1 MINIACFHISYFS
14 IKPPPYNRFFNI
26 VTILS
31 CICLVFFKR
40 IVFPERLCTLG
51 RGNLQRPGWAAAG
64 GLRPPAPG
72 CRKSGLRHFFEVFIA
87 PLRLRR
93 GQGAMQGNPCYARL
107 FADLPYMPPNPIK
120 ASGGC
125 GPRTPGGFSTACG
138 GAVGPAKNAA
148 AAPRGLSGRAGRGR
162 RPRAAW
168 NRAGFLLIY
177 NLRLKKS
184 RFYGILT

>member
-51 RGNLQRPGWAAAG
+51 RRNLQRPGGGGGRGGGGPPPPPPPPPPPARGGGGRAAG
-64 GLRPPAPG
+64 PP
-72 CRKSGLRHFFEVFIA
+72 
-87 PLRLRR
+87 
-93 GQGAMQGNPCYARL
+93 
-107 FADLPYMPPNPIK
+107 PPPPK
-120 ASGGC
+120 TE
-125 GPRTPGGFSTACG
+125 GPRPGAWGLLG
-138 GAVGPAKNAA
+138 GERPA
-148 AAPRGLSGRAGRGR
+148 AAPRKAGGMPPQKRAKGRQICRIRGEP

>member
-51 RGNLQRPGWAAAG
+51 WRNLQRPGGAAAG
-64 GLRPPAPG
+64 GLRPPARSRSP
-72 CRKSGLRHFFEVFIA
+72 
-87 PLRLRR
+87 
-93 GQGAMQGNPCYARL
+93 
-107 FADLPYMPPNPIK
+107 
-120 ASGGC
+120 GC
-125 GPRTPGGFSTACG
+125 GPVFG

-162 RPRAAW
+162 RRLAALGLPPQGRQTEGPRPGAWGLQGAERPAAAPPGRLGACRRKKGR
-168 NRAGFLLIY
+168 RAGKFAGSGGSHGPGPPGIERAFFLFIIY
-177 NLRLKKS
+177 A
-184 RFYGILT
+184 

>member
-51 RGNLQRPGWAAAG
+51 RRNLQRPGGAAAG
-64 GLRPPAPG
+64 GLRPPARSRSP
-72 CRKSGLRHFFEVFIA
+72 
-87 PLRLRR
+87 
-93 GQGAMQGNPCYARL
+93 
-107 FADLPYMPPNPIK
+107 
-120 ASGGC
+120 GC
-125 GPRTPGGFSTACG
+125 GPVFG

-162 RPRAAW
+162 RGLAALGLPPQGRQTEGPRPGAWGLQGAERPAAAPPEGW
-168 NRAGFLLIY
+168 GHAAAKKGEGPA
-177 NLRLKKS
+177 NLPDQGGATAQGRLE
-184 RFYGILT
+184 

>member
-51 RGNLQRPGWAAAG
+51 RRNLQRPGGAAAG
-64 GLRPPAPG
+64 GLRPPARSRSP
-72 CRKSGLRHFFEVFIA
+72 
-87 PLRLRR
+87 
-93 GQGAMQGNPCYARL
+93 
-107 FADLPYMPPNPIK
+107 
-120 ASGGC
+120 GC
-125 GPRTPGGFSTACG
+125 GPVFG

-148 AAPRGLSGRAGRGR
+148 AAPPEGWGHAAAKKGEGPANLPDQGGATAQGR
-162 RPRAAW
+162 
-168 NRAGFLLIY
+168 LE
-177 NLRLKKS
+177 
-184 RFYGILT
+184 

>member
-51 RGNLQRPGWAAAG
+51 RRNLQWPGGAAAVG
-64 GLRPPAPG
+64 GGGGGGPPPPPPPLLFPWRGPPPWGAGGGGGVGGPGAPPPPPAKPKAPG
-72 CRKSGLRHFFEVFIA
+72 PGPGAFRARSALPPPPRKAG
-87 PLRLRR
+87 
-93 GQGAMQGNPCYARL
+93 G
-107 FADLPYMPPNPIK
+107 MPPQK
-120 ASGGC
+120 
-125 GPRTPGGFSTACG
+125 R
-138 GAVGPAKNAA
+138 AKGRQICRI
-148 AAPRGLSGRAGRGR
+148 RGEP